1 MDSTLKKLPIWP
13 GLDMSKRVQRAA
25 DLTRKSTDSMVTVM
39 ASRMIR
45 EEFALKEKRKL
56 AMR

>member
-1 MDSTLKKLPIWP
+1 
-13 GLDMSKRVQRAA
+13 MSKRVQRAA

-39 ASRMIR
+39 ASRMIK
-45 EEFALKEKRKL
+45 EEFALKEERKL